1 MKTKAFLLALT
12 LAAAAV
18 LPSAALADSGP
29 ALYVSVTASSLRV
42 RKGPSSRSAQIGSLK
57 KAEKNIFNIISH
69 ISCLS

>member
-42 RKGPSSRSAQIGSLK
+42 RKEPLLQVRSNRQPEEGR
-57 KAEKNIFNIISH
+57 
-69 ISCLS
+69 